1 MEVNETDTHLVVWRE
16 GKRVIVSFR
25 GTDINWRDFVT
36 DISAFQRDVSYLFGD
51 DSNSTSSQVMMPSNP
66 RVWGIATVT
75 FCWNAV
81 ETLLASQSYTFNVSP
96 QQLLYAL
103 LSTPQHHPISPSFI
117 P

>member
-1 MEVNETDTHLVVWRE
+1 MCFMEVNETDTHLVVWRE

-51 DSNSTSSQVMMPSNP
+51 DSNSTTSQVMMASNP

-81 ETLLASQSYTFNVSP
+81 ETLLASQSYTVTVAP

-103 LSTPQHHPISPSFI
+103 
-117 P
+117 